1 MTDIADIHFTIDGRA
16 CTARPGQTIVEA
28 ARDNHIYIPVLCR
41 REGLKPA
48 GSCRVCTVRVNG
60 RYAAACTLPVGE
72 GMVIE
77 NDAPDLQDI
86 RRAMV
91 EMLYV
96 EGNHFCPSCEKSGN
110 CELQALAY
118 RFRIVVPRFP
128 YQFPHRRPD
137 GSDSKILLEHNRC
150 IQCRRCIRS
159 IKAPDGRAVFGMLGR
174 SRGARIDKDPVLLD
188 KLSEDEARR
197 AMDLCPVGTIIRKGI
212 GFAVPIGRRRFDA
225 GPIGGDV
232 EESSAG
238 GRP

>member
-174 SRGARIDKDPVLLD
+174 PRPAGQAERGRSPPGHGPLPGRDDHPQGHRL
-188 KLSEDEARR
+188 RR
-197 AMDLCPVGTIIRKGI
+197 AHRPA
-212 GFAVPIGRRRFDA
+212 AVRRR
-225 GPIGGDV
+225 
-232 EESSAG
+232 SH
-238 GRP
+238 RRRR